1 MLARVPGVKGL
12 QLLAHSRGTA
22 VMLRAV
28 KELGLEAISAGKEP
42 MSVYGIENLVLMS
55 PDIDVDIAGQQ
66 ITGFL
71 SDPDLVT
78 VWPEGRLPRM
88 LKRRLTVY
96 ASPDDR
102 ALLVSKVLFRSR
114 NRVGQ
119 LRPEDLP
126 PKTQNYFDTLGKVDL
141 ITYQGERTDL
151 FGHSYFT
158 TNPQVSS
165 DLIAMLRYGKQLGEP
180 GRKLVRTGKVSWK
193 FPPSAAERD

>member
-1 MLARVPGVKGL
+1 
-12 QLLAHSRGTA
+12 
-22 VMLRAV
+22 MLRAV

-78 VWPEGRLPRM
+78 VWPEARLPRM
-88 LKRRLTVY
+88 LKGRLTVY

-102 ALLVSKVLFRSR
+102 ALLVSKILFRSR

-126 PKTQNYFDTLGKVDL
+126 PKTQSYFDTLGKVDL

-180 GRKLVRTGKVSWK
+180 GRQLLRTGKVSWR
-193 FPPSAAERD
+193 FPPPSAESD